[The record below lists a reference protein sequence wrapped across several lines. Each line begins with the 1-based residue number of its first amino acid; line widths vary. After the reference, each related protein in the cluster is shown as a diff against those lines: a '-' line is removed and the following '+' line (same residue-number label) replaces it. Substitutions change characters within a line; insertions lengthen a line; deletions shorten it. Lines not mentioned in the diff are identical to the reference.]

1 MNLELQKDDLRFEV
15 SVFYRKTNHIGKGV
29 LSMTNKWVVDGAH
42 TSVAFTVKHM
52 MFSKVKGSF
61 SDVEGTLTGSP
72 ENFTEANIDF
82 SIDVASINTN
92 NDDRDNHLRS
102 DDFFGV
108 EEFPKMT
115 FNSTSITQKDDDEYE
130 ITGDMTIKGVTK
142 PVTFKAEYEGTG
154 KNPWGVDVVA
164 YEVKGKI
171 KREDFGLTWN
181 QVLEAG
187 GVLVGSEIKISLDVQ
202 LNPAEES

>member
-1 MNLELQKDDLRFEV
+1 
-15 SVFYRKTNHIGKGV
+15 
-29 LSMTNKWVVDGAH
+29 MTNKWIVDGAH

-72 ENFTEANIDF
+72 EHLPEANIAF

-92 NDDRDNHLRS
+92 NEDRDNHLRS
-102 DDFFGV
+102 DDFFSV
-108 EEFPKMT
+108 DEFPKMT
-115 FNSTSITQKDDDEYE
+115 FTSTSITQKDDDEYE

-142 PVTFKAEYEGTG
+142 PATFKAEYEGTG
-154 KNPWGVDVVA
+154 KNPWGVDVIA
-164 YEVKGKI
+164 YEVQGKI

-187 GVLVGSEIKISLDVQ
+187 GVLVGSDINISLDVQ
-202 LNPAEES
+202 LNPAQES

>member
-1 MNLELQKDDLRFEV
+1 
-15 SVFYRKTNHIGKGV
+15 
-29 LSMTNKWVVDGAH
+29 MTNKWVVDGAH

-61 SDVEGTLTGSP
+61 SDVEGSLMGSP
-72 ENFTEANIDF
+72 DNFTEAHIDF

-92 NDDRDNHLRS
+92 NKDRDQHLRS
-102 DDFFGV
+102 DDFFSV

-115 FNSTSITQKDDDEYE
+115 FSSRSIQQKDDDEFE

-142 PVTFKAEYEGTG
+142 PVTFKVEYEGTG
-154 KNPWGVDVVA
+154 KNPWGVDVIA

-202 LNPAEES
+202 LNPAQES

>member
-1 MNLELQKDDLRFEV
+1 
-15 SVFYRKTNHIGKGV
+15 
-29 LSMTNKWVVDGAH
+29 MTNKWIVDGAH

-52 MFSKVKGSF
+52 MFSKVKGTF

-72 ENFTEANIDF
+72 DHFTEANIAF

-92 NDDRDNHLRS
+92 NEDRDNHLRS
-102 DDFFGV
+102 DDFFSV
-108 EEFPKMT
+108 DEFPKMT
-115 FNSTSITQKDDDEYE
+115 FTSTSITQKDDDEYE

-142 PVTFKAEYEGTG
+142 PATFKAEYEGTG
-154 KNPWGVDVVA
+154 KNPWGVDVIA
-164 YEVKGKI
+164 YEVQGKI

-187 GVLVGSEIKISLDVQ
+187 GVLVGSDINISLDVQ
-202 LNPAEES
+202 LNPAQES